1 MTTKD
6 NFGSDGRKV
15 GIWIQ
20 REMVLWMLLVWYALF
35 FVVAIH
41 TNLGIENELTWIL
54 FQTIARI
61 AVPYF
66 LVVAGWFF
74 YRNILINQRVIF
86 KYIMNLLRAY
96 VIASLPFAVVF
107 IIKNNKSETFFRKLL
122 VALLWKGMAT
132 HLWCFPATI
141 FALVVCWLI
150 IRITG
155 SVIGKA
161 LVYLGW
167 GTNLICSVCDIYS
180 HAFGFECGG
189 VHEHI
194 ATSPI
199 RYLLYSDRKRIIGFV
214 FNQKRQYSN
223 VIVFMCAILLVLE
236 KYITFK
242 LGLNTTVTMA
252 LMYVPTVIVVCTN
265 ILNEKWIG
273 NISALS
279 LNFKKASAFTYYY
292 HPILISVFS
301 KFVNNSYILFAIVSF
316 VMFAINCIFQKSGSK
331 FYKTITK

>member
-1 MTTKD
+1 M
-6 NFGSDGRKV
+6 R
-15 GIWIQ
+15 
-20 REMVLWMLLVWYALF
+20 F

-96 VIASLPFAVVF
+96 VIAALPFAVVF

-132 HLWCFPATI
+132 HLWYFPATI

-180 HAFGFECGG
+180 HAFGFECVWGG
-189 VHEHI
+189 HGHI
-194 ATSPI
+194 AASLI
-199 RYLLYSDRKRIIGFV
+199 RHLLYSDRKRIIEFV
-214 FNQKRQYSN
+214 FN
-223 VIVFMCAILLVLE
+223 
-236 KYITFK
+236 
-242 LGLNTTVTMA
+242 
-252 LMYVPTVIVVCTN
+252 
-265 ILNEKWIG
+265 
-273 NISALS
+273 
-279 LNFKKASAFTYYY
+279 
-292 HPILISVFS
+292 
-301 KFVNNSYILFAIVSF
+301 
-316 VMFAINCIFQKSGSK
+316 
-331 FYKTITK
+331 